1 MIISTIKKIISTVCK
16 AFYAVISLLNL
27 QLTLF
32 VAVIGLLLYLTGV
45 LTDDSIAKTVMIV
58 LVALSVIYAIIATV
72 YKIFGLGKKKTTRQK
87 PEKVMVKAESQE
99 QTRVEEPI
107 KIVES
112 KPRYYKVKQNQD
124 LIMAEYDD
132 RYELFE
138 VVNGRMK
145 KIRTD
150 YK

>member
-1 MIISTIKKIISTVCK
+1 MIISAIKKIISTVCK

-32 VAVIGLLLYLTGV
+32 IAVIGLLLYLTGV
-45 LTDDSIAKTVMIV
+45 LTDDSMVKTVVIV
-58 LVALSVIYAIIATV
+58 LGVLSVIYAIIATV

-112 KPRYYKVKQNQD
+112 KPRYYKVKQNQN